1 TVQVTPAGREA
12 LRTRA
17 PITLTKQAEKPE
29 AKGKQRAGAI
39 ECDEAL
45 FEKLRAVRRE
55 LADARNVPAY
65 VIFSD
70 VALREMARAYPT
82 TPAAFGRI
90 PGVGEQKLKDFAEP
104 FLAAI
109 AEFLQDHPRQ
119 NFAPAPV
126 SAAPRRQLNESEAET
141 LRRFQAGESI
151 EQIARARG
159 FVCGTIRDHL
169 TRAIEAGAG
178 LISAQFFTAAQAE
191 EIAAAFARSG
201 ARNLT
206 GIGDDLGGRF
216 NVAELRLFRA
226 LQNSRPGY

>member
-1 TVQVTPAGREA
+1 
-12 LRTRA
+12 
-17 PITLTKQAEKPE
+17 
-29 AKGKQRAGAI
+29 
-39 ECDEAL
+39 
-45 FEKLRAVRRE
+45 
-55 LADARNVPAY
+55 
-65 VIFSD
+65 
-70 VALREMARAYPT
+70 
-82 TPAAFGRI
+82 
-90 PGVGEQKLKDFAEP
+90 
-104 FLAAI
+104 
-109 AEFLQDHPRQ
+109 
-119 NFAPAPV
+119 
-126 SAAPRRQLNESEAET
+126 LNESEAET